1 MIIIE
6 MNGGLGNQLQQYAL
20 YEKFKALGKEVK
32 LDTSWFTVKESAAE
46 KTTPDGKAREE
57 KTTKRKLELGYFL
70 KVTYEVCTIEE
81 KQNILGNSSI
91 LAKAFRKLHLT
102 EDRRYT
108 EHQMY
113 DEGLFKLENRVLTG
127 YWACE
132 AYYGDILPALRQKL
146 VFRRRTIR

>member
-57 KTTKRKLELGYFL
+57 KTTKRKLELGSISSLRFL
-70 KVTYEVCTIEE
+70 ELYARLATSLKILRRILRTWVSIPRIFFLHAVIFFIISF
-81 KQNILGNSSI
+81 KNISHG
-91 LAKAFRKLHLT
+91 
-102 EDRRYT
+102 
-108 EHQMY
+108 
-113 DEGLFKLENRVLTG
+113 
-127 YWACE
+127 
-132 AYYGDILPALRQKL
+132 
-146 VFRRRTIR
+146 